1 MMPDDS
7 RQPTLILVHGAGH
20 GSWCWE
26 TVQSLASERGLRTV
40 ALDLPSSAETI
51 ADLGSADDDIRVV
64 REACAAAG
72 EPVVLV
78 GHSLAGMTI
87 SEAAAGL
94 SEVRELVYVAAFM
107 LEEGETIV
115 GAASQWPPIDW
126 VFSDDGRS
134 VGVSDPASVF
144 YGACSPEVSRA
155 AMLRLRPQDAA
166 GAIRPLGAAAW
177 RTIPSTYVVCER
189 DAVVPASFQRD
200 WATRVAFSE
209 SLDADHSPFLSRP
222 EELVAV
228 LAAAAARAAGSSD

>member
-1 MMPDDS
+1 MPDHVD
-7 RQPTLILVHGAGH
+7 RPTLILVHGAGH
-20 GSWCWE
+20 GPWCWE
-26 TVQSLASERGLRTV
+26 TVQALASERGLRTV
-40 ALDLPSSAETI
+40 ALDLPSSAATI
-51 ADLGSADDDIRVV
+51 DDLGSADDDIRVV

-78 GHSLAGMTI
+78 GRSLGGMTV

-94 SEVRELVYVAAFM
+94 PEVRQLVYVAAFM
-107 LEEGETIV
+107 LEVGETIV

-134 VGVSDPASVF
+134 VRVGDPASIF
-144 YGACSPEVSRA
+144 YGACSPEVAREAVS
-155 AMLRLRPQDAA
+155 RLRPQDAA

-189 DAVVPASFQRD
+189 DAVIPASFQRQ
-200 WATRVAFSE
+200 WATRVPFSE

-222 EELVAV
+222 DELVAI
-228 LAAAAARAAGSSD
+228 LATAAARAAESAD